1 MQQLSVSE
9 PHSTRGRHTAGWRWL
24 RQGQGAVERWRASL
38 DVARQDGH
46 VQVGRRR
53 VVELGVLEIAELH
66 GELEVDPLL
75 LDVVLR
81 EGEGE
86 G

>member
-1 MQQLSVSE
+1 MMNGETLHRDDS
-9 PHSTRGRHTAGWRWL
+9 
-24 RQGQGAVERWRASL
+24 
-38 DVARQDGH
+38 H

-66 GELEVDPLL
+66 GEAQLDALV
-75 LDVVLR
+75 LDVVLC

>member
-1 MQQLSVSE
+1 MMNGETLHRDDS
-9 PHSTRGRHTAGWRWL
+9 
-24 RQGQGAVERWRASL
+24 
-38 DVARQDGH
+38 H

-75 LDVVLR
+75 LDVVLC